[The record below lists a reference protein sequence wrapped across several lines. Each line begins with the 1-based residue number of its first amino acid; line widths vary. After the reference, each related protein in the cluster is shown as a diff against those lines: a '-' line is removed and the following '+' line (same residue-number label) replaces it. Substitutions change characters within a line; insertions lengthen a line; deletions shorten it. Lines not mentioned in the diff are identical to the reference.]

1 MASDMILY
9 WGAGSGPCWRAMICL
24 EEKGLSDYTSKL
36 ISFDNKE
43 HKSDE
48 VLKINPRGQAPAFKH
63 GNVIVNESLAI
74 CLYLEN
80 TFKAQGTK
88 LLPDDPAQQGL
99 VLQRA
104 VESQNIR
111 EKAAFGVLSY
121 FFRTKPEDRTEAML
135 EEKKKT
141 CHEELQVWEGYL
153 AKLGDGSHIA
163 GKNFTLADVCA
174 FPFIATLVR
183 MGFNMSRYPHLA
195 KYYDLVPAFKHGN
208 VIVNESLAICLYLES
223 TFKAQGTKLLP
234 DDPAQ
239 QALVLQRAVES
250 QNFRDNAAYG
260 VLSYFFRTKPED
272 RTEAML
278 EEKKKACFE
287 ELQLWEGYLAKLGDG
302 SHIAGKNFTLADA
315 CTFPYVATLV
325 RMGFNLSRYP
335 HLAKYYDLV
344 KDRPSVK
351 ASWPPHWKD
360 TPNKDVL
367 KDI

>member
-163 GKNFTLADVCA
+163 GKNFSLADVCA

-183 MGFNMSRYPHLA
+183 MGFNM
-195 KYYDLVPAFKHGN
+195 
-208 VIVNESLAICLYLES
+208 
-223 TFKAQGTKLLP
+223 
-234 DDPAQ
+234 
-239 QALVLQRAVES
+239 
-250 QNFRDNAAYG
+250 
-260 VLSYFFRTKPED
+260 
-272 RTEAML
+272 
-278 EEKKKACFE
+278 
-287 ELQLWEGYLAKLGDG
+287 
-302 SHIAGKNFTLADA
+302 
-315 CTFPYVATLV
+315 
-325 RMGFNLSRYP
+325 SRYP